1 MSEGPGGPQ
10 GATAGGTLA
19 MRMLS
24 QRAMAA
30 SQMKRA
36 ANDKAIA
43 QMLASKKSGPPAAR
57 LGDEIQ
63 HKSFLGAL
71 AGAVLGAIVTIAE
84 GCLIMAACATGPY
97 ALVLVPALMYA
108 SYKASDYV
116 EEKQNQLESW
126 INSFCD
132 TDGAINTGSKNV
144 KINGKPAAR
153 AAVTLPPPPP
163 PGAIPEVPQGEPSWG
178 DIATDLLESAAEK
191 AVPLAKAWGN
201 AVITLTD
208 SNAGFMDRVS
218 AGASLLFPA
227 GPVLMEFATMVGGR
241 GEIKKD
247 VDFPEAGEDT
257 ALCDKENKPPRIAQG
272 SSNVFINNQPAA
284 RKGDKLECSAAI
296 VEGSPDVFI
305 GGEQVTYLDIQ
316 PEFPPWQR
324 MILGGITI
332 ASYLLPPAGLLGKL
346 GNLAKLGKLGNLLGK
361 SGKLL
366 GAKLGALLG
375 KTGNSLKSIANKVI
389 RWVTD
394 PVDPVTGAYC
404 DERTDFTLGQT
415 LPLSFTR
422 FHSSVLPLH
431 GLTGVGWSDS
441 WSEYA
446 WVREQGNR
454 VDVISLGATLNF
466 AFDGESDTAVN
477 PYHAQYILRRRD
489 DYLEL
494 FDRDALSSRFFYDA
508 FPGMRLRHPVTD
520 DTSDDRL
527 AHSPADRMYMLGG
540 MSDTASNRI
549 TFERDTQYRITGVSH
564 TDGIRLKLTYHASG
578 YLKAIH
584 RTDNGIQT
592 LATYEQDARLDYH
605 LFYEYDAADR
615 IIRWSDNDQTW
626 SRFTYDAQGRCVTV
640 TGAEGYYNATL
651 DYGDGCTTVTDG
663 KGIHRYYYDPDGNI
677 LREEAPDGST
687 TTYEWDEFHHLLARH
702 SPAGRV
708 EKFEYNAAHG
718 QLSRYTAADGADWQ
732 YCYDERGLLS
742 NITAPAGQT
751 WTQQCDERGLPVSL
765 VSPQGEETRLAYTPQ
780 GLLSGIFRQDER
792 RLGIE
797 YDHHNWPETL
807 TDVMGR
813 EHHTE
818 YSGHDLP
825 VKMRGPGGQSVRLQ
839 WQQHHK
845 LSGLE
850 RAGTGAE
857 GFRYDRHGNLLAY
870 TDGNGVVWTMEYGP
884 FDLPVART
892 DGEGH
897 RWQYRYDKDTLQL
910 TEVINPQ
917 GESYLYILDNCGRVT
932 EERDWGGVVCRYR
945 YDADGLCTAR
955 VNGLEETILYS
966 RDAAGRLAE
975 VITPE
980 GKTQYAYD
988 KSGRLTGIFS
998 PDGTSQ
1004 RTGYDERGRVNV
1016 TTQGRRAIEYHY
1028 PDEHTVIRCILPPED
1043 ERDRHPDGSLLKT
1056 TYRYNAAGELTEV
1069 ILPGDET
1076 LTFSRDEAGREVLR
1090 HSNRGFACEQGWN
1103 AAGQPVSQRAG
1114 LFPAEATWGGLLPSL
1129 LREYRYDSAGN
1140 VSGVTSRE
1148 DYGRETHREYR
1159 LDRNGQ
1165 VTAVTASGTG
1175 LGYGEGDESYGYDS
1189 CGYLKA
1195 QSAGGHRISE
1205 ETDQYA
1211 GGHRLKQAGNTQ
1223 YDYDAAGRMVSR
1235 TRHRD
1240 GYRPETERFR
1250 WDSRDQ
1256 LTGYCSAQGEQWEYR
1271 HDASGR
1277 RTEKRCDRK
1286 KIRFTYLWDGDSI
1299 AEIREYRDD
1308 KLYSVRHLVFNGFEL
1323 ISQQFSRVR
1332 QPHPSVAPQWVTRTN
1347 HAVNDLTGRPLM
1359 LFNSEG
1365 KTVWRPG
1372 QTSLWGLALSLPAD
1386 TDYPAPRGERDAEAD
1401 PGLLYAGQW
1410 QDAESGLCYNR
1421 FRYYEPETGMYLV
1434 SDPLGLQGGEQT
1446 YRYVPNP
1453 CGYIDPL
1460 GLAICQLARWT
1471 KWGSEQSNIS
1481 DVLNSLGNRALK
1493 YANGDWIKSEAAFN
1507 KYINMI
1513 NKRLE
1518 LTGSKFRVEIQPA
1531 IKNGERVPATTN
1543 GPFKV
1548 NGKWTSG
1555 THYTGGSKRLD
1566 AGIIDITSPTNQYGL
1581 HPVIEGFDITLNK
1594 TKPSAVDIYSD
1605 VFGGI
1610 DINDF
1615 RL

>member
-1 MSEGPGGPQ
+1 M
-10 GATAGGTLA
+10 
-19 MRMLS
+19 
-24 QRAMAA
+24 
-30 SQMKRA
+30 
-36 ANDKAIA
+36 
-43 QMLASKKSGPPAAR
+43 
-57 LGDEIQ
+57 
-63 HKSFLGAL
+63 
-71 AGAVLGAIVTIAE
+71 
-84 GCLIMAACATGPY
+84 
-97 ALVLVPALMYA
+97 
-108 SYKASDYV
+108 
-116 EEKQNQLESW
+116 
-126 INSFCD
+126 
-132 TDGAINTGSKNV
+132 
-144 KINGKPAAR
+144 
-153 AAVTLPPPPP
+153 
-163 PGAIPEVPQGEPSWG
+163 
-178 DIATDLLESAAEK
+178 
-191 AVPLAKAWGN
+191 
-201 AVITLTD
+201 
-208 SNAGFMDRVS
+208 
-218 AGASLLFPA
+218 
-227 GPVLMEFATMVGGR
+227 
-241 GEIKKD
+241 
-247 VDFPEAGEDT
+247 
-257 ALCDKENKPPRIAQG
+257 
-272 SSNVFINNQPAA
+272 
-284 RKGDKLECSAAI
+284 
-296 VEGSPDVFI
+296 
-305 GGEQVTYLDIQ
+305 
-316 PEFPPWQR
+316 
-324 MILGGITI
+324 
-332 ASYLLPPAGLLGKL
+332 
-346 GNLAKLGKLGNLLGK
+346 
-361 SGKLL
+361 
-366 GAKLGALLG
+366 
-375 KTGNSLKSIANKVI
+375 
-389 RWVTD
+389 
-394 PVDPVTGAYC
+394 
-404 DERTDFTLGQT
+404 
-415 LPLSFTR
+415 
-422 FHSSVLPLH
+422 
-431 GLTGVGWSDS
+431 
-441 WSEYA
+441 
-446 WVREQGNR
+446 
-454 VDVISLGATLNF
+454 
-466 AFDGESDTAVN
+466 
-477 PYHAQYILRRRD
+477 
-489 DYLEL
+489 
-494 FDRDALSSRFFYDA
+494 
-508 FPGMRLRHPVTD
+508 
-520 DTSDDRL
+520 
-527 AHSPADRMYMLGG
+527 
-540 MSDTASNRI
+540 
-549 TFERDTQYRITGVSH
+549 
-564 TDGIRLKLTYHASG
+564 
-578 YLKAIH
+578 
-584 RTDNGIQT
+584 
-592 LATYEQDARLDYH
+592 
-605 LFYEYDAADR
+605 
-615 IIRWSDNDQTW
+615 
-626 SRFTYDAQGRCVTV
+626 
-640 TGAEGYYNATL
+640 
-651 DYGDGCTTVTDG
+651 
-663 KGIHRYYYDPDGNI
+663 
-677 LREEAPDGST
+677 
-687 TTYEWDEFHHLLARH
+687 
-702 SPAGRV
+702 

-718 QLSRYTAADGADWQ
+718 QLSRYTAADGAEWQ

-742 NITAPAGQT
+742 NITDPAGQT

-797 YDHHNWPETL
+797 YDHHNRPETL

-825 VKMRGPGGQSVRLQ
+825 VKMRGPSGQSVRLQ

-845 LSGLE
+845 LSGIE

-857 GFRYDRHGNLLAY
+857 GFRYDRHGNLLAW

-917 GESYLYILDNCGRVT
+917 GESYLYVLDNCGRVT
-932 EERDWGGVVCRYR
+932 EEHDWGGVVWRYR
-945 YDADGLCTAR
+945 YDADGLYTAK

-975 VITPE
+975 IITPE

-998 PDGTSQ
+998 PDGISQ

-1043 ERDRHPDGSLLKT
+1043 ERDRHPDESLLKT
-1056 TYRYNAAGELTEV
+1056 TYRYNAAGELAEV

-1114 LFPAEATWGGLLPSL
+1114 FFPEEATWGGLVPSL
-1129 LREYRYDSAGN
+1129 VREYRYDSAGN
-1140 VSGVTSRE
+1140 VSAVTSRE
-1148 DYGRETHREYR
+1148 DYGRETRREYR

-1165 VTAVTASGTG
+1165 VMAVTASGTR

-1195 QSAGGHRISE
+1195 QSAGRHRISE

-1256 LTGYCSAQGEQWEYR
+1256 LTGYCSAQGELWEYR

-1347 HAVNDLTGRPLM
+1347 HAVSDLTGRPLM

-1386 TDYPAPRGERDAEAD
+1386 TGYPDPRGELDPEAA

-1421 FRYYEPETGMYLV
+1421 FRYYESETGMYLV
-1434 SDPLGLQGGEQT
+1434 SDPLGLLGGEQT

-1453 CGYIDPL
+1453 CGWVDPL
-1460 GLAICQLARWT
+1460 GLAASSKISSLMDYIGDGRRVSGHTGFLDGVRLSRSQINNIAKEMEKLGIKVIRKADKYLPPNARAAFDY
-1471 KWGSEQSNIS
+1471 GLRNIYLRKNATLYEVYHEVIHAKQFAKIGREAYEALGRLS
-1481 DVLNSLGNRALK
+1481 REEHVLNEILK
-1493 YANGDWIKSEAAFN
+1493 SKNLFNEA
-1507 KYINMI
+1507 
-1513 NKRLE
+1513 
-1518 LTGSKFRVEIQPA
+1518 EIAHA
-1531 IKNGERVPATTN
+1531 IKYVE
-1543 GPFKV
+1543 
-1548 NGKWTSG
+1548 
-1555 THYTGGSKRLD
+1555 
-1566 AGIIDITSPTNQYGL
+1566 GL
-1581 HPVIEGFDITLNK
+1581 REKFMMGL
-1594 TKPSAVDIYSD
+1594 
-1605 VFGGI
+1605 
-1610 DINDF
+1610 IN
-1615 RL
+1615 

>member
-1 MSEGPGGPQ
+1 
-10 GATAGGTLA
+10 
-19 MRMLS
+19 
-24 QRAMAA
+24 
-30 SQMKRA
+30 
-36 ANDKAIA
+36 
-43 QMLASKKSGPPAAR
+43 
-57 LGDEIQ
+57 
-63 HKSFLGAL
+63 
-71 AGAVLGAIVTIAE
+71 
-84 GCLIMAACATGPY
+84 
-97 ALVLVPALMYA
+97 
-108 SYKASDYV
+108 
-116 EEKQNQLESW
+116 
-126 INSFCD
+126 
-132 TDGAINTGSKNV
+132 
-144 KINGKPAAR
+144 
-153 AAVTLPPPPP
+153 
-163 PGAIPEVPQGEPSWG
+163 
-178 DIATDLLESAAEK
+178 
-191 AVPLAKAWGN
+191 
-201 AVITLTD
+201 
-208 SNAGFMDRVS
+208 
-218 AGASLLFPA
+218 
-227 GPVLMEFATMVGGR
+227 
-241 GEIKKD
+241 
-247 VDFPEAGEDT
+247 
-257 ALCDKENKPPRIAQG
+257 
-272 SSNVFINNQPAA
+272 
-284 RKGDKLECSAAI
+284 
-296 VEGSPDVFI
+296 
-305 GGEQVTYLDIQ
+305 
-316 PEFPPWQR
+316 
-324 MILGGITI
+324 
-332 ASYLLPPAGLLGKL
+332 
-346 GNLAKLGKLGNLLGK
+346 
-361 SGKLL
+361 
-366 GAKLGALLG
+366 
-375 KTGNSLKSIANKVI
+375 
-389 RWVTD
+389 
-394 PVDPVTGAYC
+394 
-404 DERTDFTLGQT
+404 
-415 LPLSFTR
+415 
-422 FHSSVLPLH
+422 
-431 GLTGVGWSDS
+431 
-441 WSEYA
+441 
-446 WVREQGNR
+446 
-454 VDVISLGATLNF
+454 
-466 AFDGESDTAVN
+466 
-477 PYHAQYILRRRD
+477 
-489 DYLEL
+489 
-494 FDRDALSSRFFYDA
+494 
-508 FPGMRLRHPVTD
+508 
-520 DTSDDRL
+520 
-527 AHSPADRMYMLGG
+527 
-540 MSDTASNRI
+540 
-549 TFERDTQYRITGVSH
+549 
-564 TDGIRLKLTYHASG
+564 
-578 YLKAIH
+578 
-584 RTDNGIQT
+584 
-592 LATYEQDARLDYH
+592 
-605 LFYEYDAADR
+605 
-615 IIRWSDNDQTW
+615 
-626 SRFTYDAQGRCVTV
+626 QGRCVNV

-718 QLSRYTAADGADWQ
+718 QLSRYTAADGAEWL
-732 YCYDERGLLS
+732 YRYDERGLFS
-742 NITAPAGQT
+742 NITDPAGQT
-751 WTQQCDERGLPVSL
+751 WTQLCDERGLPVSL
-765 VSPQGEETRLAYTPQ
+765 VSPQGEETRLAYTAQ

-797 YDHHNWPETL
+797 YDHHNRPETL

-845 LSGLE
+845 LSGIE

-917 GESYLYILDNCGRVT
+917 GESYRYILDNCGRVT
-932 EERDWGGVVCRYR
+932 EECDWGGVVWRYR

-1043 ERDRHPDGSLLKT
+1043 ERDRHPGESLLKT

-1076 LTFSRDEAGREVLR
+1076 LTFSRDEAGREVFR

-1103 AAGQPVSQRAG
+1103 AASQLVTQRAG
-1114 LFPAEATWGGLLPSL
+1114 FFPEETTWGGLLPSL
-1129 LREYRYDSAGN
+1129 VREYRYDSAGN
-1140 VSGVTSRE
+1140 VSAVTSRE
-1148 DYGRETHREYR
+1148 DYGRETRREYR

-1195 QSAGGHRISE
+1195 QSAGRHRISE

-1323 ISQQFSRVR
+1323 ISQQFSRER
-1332 QPHPSVAPQWVTRTN
+1332 QAHPSVAPQWVTRTN
-1347 HAVNDLTGRPLM
+1347 HAVSDLTGRPLM

-1386 TDYPAPRGERDAEAD
+1386 TGYPDPRGELDPEAN

-1410 QDAESGLCYNR
+1410 QDVESGLCYNR
-1421 FRYYEPETGMYLV
+1421 FRYYEPESGMYLV

-1453 CGYIDPL
+1453 CGYVDPL
-1460 GLAICQLARWT
+1460 GLVGCSTKLGKNMMEAMGLARSTTW
-1471 KWGSEQSNIS
+1471 KGYRAHHIIPKELWNHP
-1481 DVLNSLGNRALK
+1481 VLQKIK
-1493 YANGDWIKSEAAFN
+1493 YDIDKA
-1507 KYINMI
+1507 
-1513 NKRLE
+1513 
-1518 LTGSKFRVEIQPA
+1518 
-1531 IKNGERVPATTN
+1531 TN
-1543 GPFKV
+1543 GIFLRKV
-1548 NGKWTSG
+1548 DDGVSAMARHQGNHDG
-1555 THYTGGSKRLD
+1555 YTQVIKDALD
-1566 AGIIDITSPTNQYGL
+1566 
-1581 HPVIEGFDITLNK
+1581 K
-1594 TKPSAVDIYSD
+1594 
-1605 VFGGI
+1605 I
-1610 DINDF
+1610 DINQSTDVITKQIEEIQKIARNGLENGYPVRPLDMDSIGGAAGNSKVYSIWTKIF
-1615 RL
+1615 DKGGW

>member
-1 MSEGPGGPQ
+1 M
-10 GATAGGTLA
+10 
-19 MRMLS
+19 
-24 QRAMAA
+24 
-30 SQMKRA
+30 
-36 ANDKAIA
+36 N
-43 QMLASKKSGPPAAR
+43 
-57 LGDEIQ
+57 
-63 HKSFLGAL
+63 
-71 AGAVLGAIVTIAE
+71 
-84 GCLIMAACATGPY
+84 
-97 ALVLVPALMYA
+97 
-108 SYKASDYV
+108 
-116 EEKQNQLESW
+116 
-126 INSFCD
+126 
-132 TDGAINTGSKNV
+132 
-144 KINGKPAAR
+144 
-153 AAVTLPPPPP
+153 
-163 PGAIPEVPQGEPSWG
+163 
-178 DIATDLLESAAEK
+178 
-191 AVPLAKAWGN
+191 
-201 AVITLTD
+201 
-208 SNAGFMDRVS
+208 
-218 AGASLLFPA
+218 
-227 GPVLMEFATMVGGR
+227 
-241 GEIKKD
+241 
-247 VDFPEAGEDT
+247 
-257 ALCDKENKPPRIAQG
+257 
-272 SSNVFINNQPAA
+272 
-284 RKGDKLECSAAI
+284 
-296 VEGSPDVFI
+296 
-305 GGEQVTYLDIQ
+305 
-316 PEFPPWQR
+316 
-324 MILGGITI
+324 
-332 ASYLLPPAGLLGKL
+332 
-346 GNLAKLGKLGNLLGK
+346 
-361 SGKLL
+361 
-366 GAKLGALLG
+366 
-375 KTGNSLKSIANKVI
+375 
-389 RWVTD
+389 
-394 PVDPVTGAYC
+394 
-404 DERTDFTLGQT
+404 
-415 LPLSFTR
+415 
-422 FHSSVLPLH
+422 
-431 GLTGVGWSDS
+431 
-441 WSEYA
+441 
-446 WVREQGNR
+446 
-454 VDVISLGATLNF
+454 
-466 AFDGESDTAVN
+466 
-477 PYHAQYILRRRD
+477 
-489 DYLEL
+489 
-494 FDRDALSSRFFYDA
+494 
-508 FPGMRLRHPVTD
+508 
-520 DTSDDRL
+520 
-527 AHSPADRMYMLGG
+527 
-540 MSDTASNRI
+540 
-549 TFERDTQYRITGVSH
+549 
-564 TDGIRLKLTYHASG
+564 
-578 YLKAIH
+578 
-584 RTDNGIQT
+584 
-592 LATYEQDARLDYH
+592 
-605 LFYEYDAADR
+605 
-615 IIRWSDNDQTW
+615 
-626 SRFTYDAQGRCVTV
+626 V

-718 QLSRYTAADGADWQ
+718 QLSRYTAADGAEWQ
-732 YCYDERGLLS
+732 YRYDERGLLS
-742 NITAPAGQT
+742 NITDPAGQT

-797 YDHHNWPETL
+797 YDHHNRPETL

-845 LSGLE
+845 LSGIE

-917 GESYLYILDNCGRVT
+917 GESYRYILDNCGRVT
-932 EERDWGGVVCRYR
+932 EERDWGGVVWRYR

-975 VITPE
+975 IITPE

-998 PDGTSQ
+998 PDGISQ

-1043 ERDRHPDGSLLKT
+1043 ERDRHPGESLLKT

-1076 LTFSRDEAGREVLR
+1076 LTFSRDEAGREVFR

-1103 AAGQPVSQRAG
+1103 AASQLVTQRAG
-1114 LFPAEATWGGLLPSL
+1114 FFPEETTWGGLLPSL
-1129 LREYRYDSAGN
+1129 VREYRYDSAGN
-1140 VSGVTSRE
+1140 VSAVTSRE
-1148 DYGRETHREYR
+1148 DYGRETRREYR

-1195 QSAGGHRISE
+1195 QSAGRHRISE

-1235 TRHRD
+1235 TKHRD

-1250 WDSRDQ
+1250 WDSLDQ

-1347 HAVNDLTGRPLM
+1347 HAVSDLTGRPLM

-1386 TDYPAPRGERDAEAD
+1386 TGYPDPRGELDPEAD

-1434 SDPLGLQGGEQT
+1434 SDPLGLLGGEQT

-1453 CGYIDPL
+1453 CGWVDPL
-1460 GLAICQLARWT
+1460 GLAASSKISSLMDYIGDGRRVSGHTGFLDGVRLSRSQINNIAKEMEKLGIKVIRKADKYLPPNARAAFDY
-1471 KWGSEQSNIS
+1471 GLRNIYLRKNATLYEVYHEVIHAKQFAKIGREAYEALGRLS
-1481 DVLNSLGNRALK
+1481 REEHVLNEILK
-1493 YANGDWIKSEAAFN
+1493 SKNLFNEA
-1507 KYINMI
+1507 
-1513 NKRLE
+1513 
-1518 LTGSKFRVEIQPA
+1518 EIAHA
-1531 IKNGERVPATTN
+1531 IKYVEGLREKFMMGLTN
-1543 GPFKV
+1543 
-1548 NGKWTSG
+1548 
-1555 THYTGGSKRLD
+1555 
-1566 AGIIDITSPTNQYGL
+1566 
-1581 HPVIEGFDITLNK
+1581 
-1594 TKPSAVDIYSD
+1594 
-1605 VFGGI
+1605 
-1610 DINDF
+1610 
-1615 RL
+1615 

>member
-1 MSEGPGGPQ
+1 M
-10 GATAGGTLA
+10 
-19 MRMLS
+19 
-24 QRAMAA
+24 
-30 SQMKRA
+30 
-36 ANDKAIA
+36 
-43 QMLASKKSGPPAAR
+43 
-57 LGDEIQ
+57 
-63 HKSFLGAL
+63 
-71 AGAVLGAIVTIAE
+71 
-84 GCLIMAACATGPY
+84 
-97 ALVLVPALMYA
+97 
-108 SYKASDYV
+108 
-116 EEKQNQLESW
+116 
-126 INSFCD
+126 
-132 TDGAINTGSKNV
+132 
-144 KINGKPAAR
+144 
-153 AAVTLPPPPP
+153 
-163 PGAIPEVPQGEPSWG
+163 
-178 DIATDLLESAAEK
+178 
-191 AVPLAKAWGN
+191 
-201 AVITLTD
+201 
-208 SNAGFMDRVS
+208 
-218 AGASLLFPA
+218 
-227 GPVLMEFATMVGGR
+227 
-241 GEIKKD
+241 
-247 VDFPEAGEDT
+247 
-257 ALCDKENKPPRIAQG
+257 
-272 SSNVFINNQPAA
+272 
-284 RKGDKLECSAAI
+284 
-296 VEGSPDVFI
+296 
-305 GGEQVTYLDIQ
+305 
-316 PEFPPWQR
+316 
-324 MILGGITI
+324 
-332 ASYLLPPAGLLGKL
+332 
-346 GNLAKLGKLGNLLGK
+346 
-361 SGKLL
+361 
-366 GAKLGALLG
+366 
-375 KTGNSLKSIANKVI
+375 
-389 RWVTD
+389 
-394 PVDPVTGAYC
+394 
-404 DERTDFTLGQT
+404 
-415 LPLSFTR
+415 
-422 FHSSVLPLH
+422 
-431 GLTGVGWSDS
+431 
-441 WSEYA
+441 
-446 WVREQGNR
+446 
-454 VDVISLGATLNF
+454 
-466 AFDGESDTAVN
+466 
-477 PYHAQYILRRRD
+477 
-489 DYLEL
+489 
-494 FDRDALSSRFFYDA
+494 
-508 FPGMRLRHPVTD
+508 
-520 DTSDDRL
+520 
-527 AHSPADRMYMLGG
+527 
-540 MSDTASNRI
+540 
-549 TFERDTQYRITGVSH
+549 
-564 TDGIRLKLTYHASG
+564 
-578 YLKAIH
+578 
-584 RTDNGIQT
+584 
-592 LATYEQDARLDYH
+592 
-605 LFYEYDAADR
+605 
-615 IIRWSDNDQTW
+615 
-626 SRFTYDAQGRCVTV
+626 
-640 TGAEGYYNATL
+640 
-651 DYGDGCTTVTDG
+651 
-663 KGIHRYYYDPDGNI
+663 
-677 LREEAPDGST
+677 
-687 TTYEWDEFHHLLARH
+687 
-702 SPAGRV
+702 

-718 QLSRYTAADGADWQ
+718 QLSRYTAADGAEWQ
-732 YCYDERGLLS
+732 YRYDERGLLS
-742 NITAPAGQT
+742 NITDPAGQT

-797 YDHHNWPETL
+797 YDHHNRPETL

-825 VKMRGPGGQSVRLQ
+825 VKMRGPGGQSVRLR

-857 GFRYDRHGNLLAY
+857 GFRYDRHGNLLAW

-917 GESYLYILDNCGRVT
+917 GESYRYILDNCGRVT
-932 EERDWGGVVCRYR
+932 EERDWGGVVWRYR

-975 VITPE
+975 VISPE

-1043 ERDRHPDGSLLKT
+1043 ERDRHPGESLLKT

-1114 LFPAEATWGGLLPSL
+1114 FFPEEATWSGLVPSL
-1129 LREYRYDSAGN
+1129 VREYRYDSAGN
-1140 VSGVTSRE
+1140 LSAVTSRE
-1148 DYGRETHREYR
+1148 DYGRETRREYR

-1195 QSAGGHRISE
+1195 QSAGRHRISE

-1332 QPHPSVAPQWVTRTN
+1332 QAHPSVAPQWVTRTN
-1347 HAVNDLTGRPLM
+1347 YAVSDLTGRPLM

-1372 QTSLWGLALSLPAD
+1372 QTSLWGLALGLPAD
-1386 TDYPAPRGERDAEAD
+1386 TGYPDPRGELDAEAD

-1453 CGYIDPL
+1453 LGYVDPL
-1460 GLAICQLARWT
+1460 GLAVCPKLYEIYKGLRAQGFNPAEARDLA
-1471 KWGSEQSNIS
+1471 KWFNSSWGKADVYLRSAIGSGKIDYVGIS
-1481 DVLNSLGNRALK
+1481 RNVLNRYPQGK
-1493 YANGDWIKSEAAFN
+1493 YD
-1507 KYINMI
+1507 
-1513 NKRLE
+1513 LE
-1518 LTGSKFRVEIQPA
+1518 LLTRLTGQLPRNQARAIEQAIINAKRGNGFTNIQNSIDPA
-1531 IKNGERVPATTN
+1531 K
-1543 GPFKV
+1543 
-1548 NGKWTSG
+1548 
-1555 THYTGGSKRLD
+1555 
-1566 AGIIDITSPTNQYGL
+1566 DILMQ
-1581 HPVIEGFDITLNK
+1581 
-1594 TKPSAVDIYSD
+1594 
-1605 VFGGI
+1605 
-1610 DINDF
+1610 
-1615 RL
+1615 R